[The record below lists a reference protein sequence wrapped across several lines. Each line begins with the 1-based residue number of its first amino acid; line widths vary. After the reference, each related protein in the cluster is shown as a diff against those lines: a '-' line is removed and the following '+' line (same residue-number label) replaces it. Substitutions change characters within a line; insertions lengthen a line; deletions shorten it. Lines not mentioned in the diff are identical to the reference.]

1 MTCPTHHPACDR
13 REHKTAVLIKAAL
26 DARSML
32 FFLASAADS
41 FTNAEEKARVLSIRE
56 RLAVACEDLQAE
68 PSKRRARM
76 EPEEDM
82 QPGNSY
88 PKPGVTVHRIQK

>member
-1 MTCPTHHPACDR
+1 MTCTTHHHARDC
-13 REHKTAVLIKAAL
+13 REQKTAVLIKAAL

-32 FFLASAADS
+32 FFLSSAADG
-41 FTNAEEKARVLSIRE
+41 FTNPEEKARVLSIRE
-56 RLAVACEDLQAE
+56 RIAVACEDLQAE

-82 QPGNSY
+82 QPGKSY
-88 PKPGVTVHRIQK
+88 QKPGVTVHRIGK